1 MNKFYCI
8 SAICGIAL
16 LASCSSGEETM
27 LNNSK
32 ESERVTFG
40 SYVDMPTRALDKS
53 YFATGDELCINAF
66 QSSASTLNHDFVNN
80 FMENETLSKT
90 DAGWTYVNAKFWPMN
105 VDDRISFVAS
115 YPGIQPAF
123 ADGICTFPF
132 SVNAN
137 PALQQDFMWSTI
149 TDAHRNDRNGT
160 HQNGVQE
167 QPATTPLDNVVL
179 HFRHAL
185 SRIVFNAKTVT
196 YYNSATITIT
206 DIIVKNLYGQGE
218 YSLTQELGKGSW
230 TVSGAQ
236 DNTYI
241 PLSGG
246 TTDVVNTH
254 YQTFGTSLLMLP
266 QKLSTTLNKESTV
279 TIKYTVNYH
288 NPSKVVNEERT
299 FNLATTALLN
309 GDTWEQDKVYIYN
322 FNIALDMITFD
333 AVVDNWGGADD
344 LEMTVE

>member
-1 MNKFYCI
+1 MKKSYCI

-27 LNNSK
+27 QSRQDGD
-32 ESERVTFG
+32 RVAFG

-53 YFATGDELCINAF
+53 YFSTGDELCINAF

-90 DAGWTYVNAKFWPMN
+90 ADGWTYVNSKFWPMN
-105 VDDRISFVAS
+105 ANDRISFVAS
-115 YPGIQPAF
+115 YPNIHPSIAG
-123 ADGICTFPF
+123 GVCTFPF
-132 SVNAN
+132 SVNAT

-160 HQNGVQE
+160 HQNGVLE
-167 QPATTPLDNVVL
+167 EPNTTPLNNVVL

-196 YYNSATITIT
+196 YYSGATITIT
-206 DIIVKNLYGQGE
+206 DIIVRNLYGQGE
-218 YSLTQELGKGSW
+218 YSLTSDLGKGSW
-230 TVSGAQ
+230 ALSGAQ
-236 DNTYI
+236 DNAYT

-246 TTDVVNTH
+246 TSNAIDTR
-254 YQTFGTSLLMLP
+254 YKTFGTSLLVLP
-266 QKLSTTLNKESTV
+266 QKLNTTAGHESTV
-279 TIKYTVNYH
+279 TIRYTVNYH

-299 FNLATTALLN
+299 FNLATASLLN
-309 GDTWEQDKVYIYN
+309 GDTWEQDKVYNYN

-333 AVVDNWGGADD
+333 AVVDSWGGSEDFG
-344 LEMTVE
+344 MTVE